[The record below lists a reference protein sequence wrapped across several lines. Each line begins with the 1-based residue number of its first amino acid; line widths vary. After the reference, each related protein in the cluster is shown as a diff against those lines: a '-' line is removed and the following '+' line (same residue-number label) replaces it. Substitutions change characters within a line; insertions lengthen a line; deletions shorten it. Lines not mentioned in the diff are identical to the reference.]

1 MNTPALGERLLATPD
16 ALLLRQLGQLGLS
29 QRHEDIEELLD
40 EARIVPSEDMPADA
54 VSLGAAVELE
64 DVASGQ
70 RHTLVPCAPE
80 FSAPT
85 LGRVSVLSPAG
96 LALMGLR
103 VGDTARW
110 HNPSGADG
118 AARVIAVHPPP
129 QQA

>member
-1 MNTPALGERLLATPD
+1 MNTPDLGERLLATAD
-16 ALLLRQLGQLGLS
+16 ALLLRQWGQA
-29 QRHEDIEELLD
+29 QRHEDIVDLLD
-40 EARIVPSEDMPADA
+40 EAQIVPSEALPPDA
-54 VSLGAAVELE
+54 VSLGASVELE
-64 DVASGQ
+64 DLASGQ

-80 FSAPT
+80 HSAPAQ
-85 LGRVSVLSPAG
+85 GRVSVLSPAG

-129 QQA
+129 AQA